1 MGPHGVAR
9 GRCPRALGLTR
20 RWLGA
25 RLRRLGGR
33 WLAGAL
39 LGGFATRTEQTL
51 GELGDVTQAPP
62 IGHSFAPYERV
73 GVDAASIE
81 RTDELAHVHGDRLPA
96 RDVYE
101 PAHRTLN

>member
-1 MGPHGVAR
+1 MR
-9 GRCPRALGLTR
+9 GR
-20 RWLGA
+20 WLAA

-39 LGGFATRTEQTL
+39 LGGAVFGGALLGGIVARTEQAL
-51 GELGDVTQAPP
+51 GELGDITQAPP
-62 IGHSFAPYERV
+62 IRHSFAPYQRV
-73 GVDAASIE
+73 GVDAAGIE
-81 RTDELAHVHGDRLPA
+81 RTDELAHVHGDGLPA